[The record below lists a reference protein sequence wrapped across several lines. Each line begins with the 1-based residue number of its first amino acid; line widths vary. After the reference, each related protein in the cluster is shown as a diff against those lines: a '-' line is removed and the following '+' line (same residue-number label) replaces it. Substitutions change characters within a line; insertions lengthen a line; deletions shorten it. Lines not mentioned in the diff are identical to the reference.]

1 MDDELIELCADIR
14 KDIAELKEALTL
26 LLENSRQNVWMNSY
40 QVQNHLNISRFT
52 LRRYRETGQIR
63 CISFRGRYRYL
74 NKDVHKLKYNDTNI
88 FI

>member
-1 MDDELIELCADIR
+1 MDEELIELCNDIR
-14 KDIAELKEALTL
+14 SELAGLKEALTCL
-26 LLENSRQNVWMNSY
+26 MENSRQTVWMNSY

-74 NKDVHKLKYNDTNI
+74 NKDVQKLKYMDV
-88 FI
+88 